1 MVKDEKTLKEKRVQ
15 LLNLS
20 VCQSRQM
27 GIRMN
32 ILFIHSQK
40 VNMNDIIWALCKL
53 EVNVEVYPKAI
64 KIQEYNEEDMAD
76 LKAYME
82 KKNYDNVITYD
93 FNMNVAEVCR
103 DLQIKYIS
111 WIFDSPDTSLYTDIA
126 QCEYNYVFV
135 MDKMQYARMK
145 KQGLVHVFYLPLAAN
160 VDRTSGLI
168 VTEEDEMTYNHDISF
183 VGSLYQENGYNEKL
197 HLFKPETKERF
208 AQIIQNIALHW
219 GKGYECFD
227 ILEDQE
233 VDRVYEELRVYI
245 DSKLKIDKKYML
257 ELYLLSRKITE
268 IDRICVLNAL
278 AMKHEVTLYTKS
290 DTSAL
295 ENVNVKGGINYD
307 DVMPKIFYLS
317 KINLNITLRSIETGI
332 PLRVFDIMSVG
343 GFVMSNYQEELE
355 ELFVPDKE
363 IVLFKDIPELLYKVD
378 YYLSHEEERLR
389 IAMNGYKKVRECY
402 DIENAVSRILKI
414 VNET

>member
-1 MVKDEKTLKEKRVQ
+1 
-15 LLNLS
+15 
-20 VCQSRQM
+20 
-27 GIRMN
+27 MN
-32 ILFIHSQK
+32 ILFVHSEK

-53 EVNVEVYPKAI
+53 EMNVEVYPKAI
-64 KIQEYNEEDMAD
+64 KIQEYNEEDMVD

-82 KKNYDNVITYD
+82 KRNYDIAITYD

-126 QCEYNYVFV
+126 KCEYNYVFV

-145 KQGLVHVFYLPLAAN
+145 KQGLRHVFYLPLAAN

-168 VTEEDEMTYNHDISF
+168 ITEEDEMTYNHDISF

-197 HLFKPETKERF
+197 HLFKPETKDRF
-208 AQIIQNIALHW
+208 ARIIQNIALHW

-233 VDRVYEELRVYI
+233 VDQVYEELRVYI
-245 DSKLKIDKKYML
+245 DSELKIDKKYML

-278 AMKHEVTLYTKS
+278 AMNHEVTLYTKS

-355 ELFVPDKE
+355 ELFVPDEE

>member
-1 MVKDEKTLKEKRVQ
+1 
-15 LLNLS
+15 
-20 VCQSRQM
+20 
-27 GIRMN
+27 MN
-32 ILFIHSQK
+32 ILFIHSEK

-53 EVNVEVYPKAI
+53 EMNVEVYPKAI
-64 KIQEYNEEDMAD
+64 KIQEYNEEDMAS
-76 LKAYME
+76 LKAYM
-82 KKNYDNVITYD
+82 KQRKYDLTITYD
-93 FNMNVAEVCR
+93 FNMNVAEVCK

-126 QCEYNYVFV
+126 KCEYNYIFV
-135 MDKMQYARMK
+135 MDKMQFERMK
-145 KQGLVHVFYLPLAAN
+145 KQGLAHVFYLPLAAN

-168 VTEEDEMTYNHDISF
+168 ITEEDEKTYNHEISF

-197 HLFKPETKERF
+197 HMFTPQTKERF
-208 AQIIQNIALHW
+208 ARIIENIALHW

-227 ILEDQE
+227 ILEKQE
-233 VDRVYEELRVYI
+233 VERVFREINAYI
-245 DSKLKIDKKYML
+245 DPELKINKNYML

-268 IDRICVLNAL
+268 IDRVCILNAL
-278 AMKHEVTLYTKS
+278 AMYHEVTLYTNS

-295 ENVNVKGGINYD
+295 ENVNVKGGVNYD
-307 DVMPKIFYLS
+307 AVMPKIFYLS

-343 GFVMSNYQEELE
+343 GFVMSNYQEEME

-363 IVLFKDIPELLYKVD
+363 IVLFRDIPELMDKVN

-389 IAMNGYKKVRECY
+389 IAMNGYKKVRECF
-402 DIENAVSRILKI
+402 DIQNAVSRIIKI
-414 VNET
+414 VNGT